1 MDITPW
7 ERLGYVMRKDYMD
20 EILEQSQ
27 TRVEGRRNGIED
39 GEGED
44 GAKLLQGTDVLVMT
58 FEGCMFQNN
67 SQGESEL
74 GSPTYGVVSAP
85 FAGSDVIIK
94 DCIFAWNVYNGVSG
108 VYGDRSTASLVC
120 F

>member
-27 TRVEGRRNGIED
+27 TRVEGRRNGIDD

-74 GSPTYGVVSAP
+74 GSPTYGVVWKRCHHQGLHFRMERVQRRKWSIWR
-85 FAGSDVIIK
+85 SI
-94 DCIFAWNVYNGVSG
+94 DCLFGVLLN
-108 VYGDRSTASLVC
+108 T
-120 F
+120 